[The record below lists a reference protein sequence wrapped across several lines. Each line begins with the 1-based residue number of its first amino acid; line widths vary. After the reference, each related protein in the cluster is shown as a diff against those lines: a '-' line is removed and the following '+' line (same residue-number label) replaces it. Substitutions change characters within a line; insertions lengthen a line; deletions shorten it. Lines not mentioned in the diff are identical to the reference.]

1 MMVFEIVGF
10 FIVGIVLMI
19 MFHELGHY
27 LEAKRLGVKAEL
39 KPFCVITE
47 SSESLDDEKQIIIS
61 GILFGI
67 IPIALMFLLIN
78 HFNLLLIPLY
88 VVGCRSDIKMLIDI
102 NDLKKLN

>member
-1 MMVFEIVGF
+1 
-10 FIVGIVLMI
+10 MI
-19 MFHELGHY
+19 LFHEIGHY
-27 LEAKRLGVKAEL
+27 LKAIRLGVKADL
-39 KPFCVITE
+39 KPFYVITNG
-47 SSESLDDEKQIIIS
+47 SESIDDEKQIIIS

-78 HFNLLLIPLY
+78 YFSLLLIPLY